1 MKGMNNE
8 FADIFGSQRLMAIMR
23 GFSRDRTLQLART
36 AWELGIEC
44 VEIPVQS
51 ADAVE
56 TLAEVVREGRDRGYV
71 VGAGTV
77 TTTDRVRMAAE
88 AGAGFTVAP
97 GFDPEV
103 AAASFDA
110 GVPHLPGAST
120 ASEIQAVQRF
130 GAVWMKAFPAS
141 ALGPGWFKAMHGPF
155 PEAQFVA
162 TGGMD
167 ARNCGEYL
175 AAGATVVAVG
185 SALEDPSQLELLAGI
200 RQA

>member
-56 TLAEVVREGRDRGYV
+56 TLADVVREGRDRGYV
-71 VGAGTV
+71 VGAGMV

-155 PEAQFVA
+155 PEARFVA